1 MRRKRHITCPSRG
14 NDPAVSDVAMRAFWQ
29 FVHRKRE
36 FRIMRKILMI
46 SGTAIFPNQ
55 RLKRTTDRMLPF
67 KTNIWGSRRLIAEI

>member
-46 SGTAIFPNQ
+46 SGTAIFPN
-55 RLKRTTDRMLPF
+55 
-67 KTNIWGSRRLIAEI
+67 